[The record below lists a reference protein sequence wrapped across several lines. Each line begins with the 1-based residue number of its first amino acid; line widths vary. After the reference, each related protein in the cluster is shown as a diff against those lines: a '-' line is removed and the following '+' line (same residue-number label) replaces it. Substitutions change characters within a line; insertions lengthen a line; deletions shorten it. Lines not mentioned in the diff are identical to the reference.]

1 MVRRWA
7 AVSVISLAACTGSA
21 GRAGRTTSLRP
32 ACAEGERWDGAGCQ
46 PRGGEADLDAAQ
58 AAIKDVQ
65 LDAALAAL
73 DRAATRPLAHRSY
86 VRMLEQRGVTEA
98 LAENT
103 AAAVAAFGRMLDADP
118 GRGIDCNRA
127 VLMVRSFEQARAEA
141 AKRAPPKLELRWR
154 RDLRLGQPV
163 PIEIETIED
172 SGARLRGL
180 TVYVRE
186 RGEPGWR
193 AADVE
198 LPAPGAVGT
207 LVLPPIA
214 GMRPTALELF
224 AVASDERGNEVH
236 RWASPE
242 RPRELPLRYDPPTP
256 WHRKWWVWAAVGG
269 VVAAGTGIGVYAAV
283 WQPSDTLDAPTTRV
297 R

>member
-1 MVRRWA
+1 MRRWA
-7 AVSVISLAACTGSA
+7 ALSVISLAACAGSA
-21 GRAGRTTSLRP
+21 GRAGRATSLRP
-32 ACAEGERWDGAGCQ
+32 ACAEGERWDGGGCQ

-65 LDAALAAL
+65 IDAAFAAL

-86 VRMLEQRGVTEA
+86 VRMLEQRGMAEA
-98 LAENT
+98 VAED
-103 AAAVAAFGRMLDADP
+103 AAAAAAAFARMLDADP
-118 GRGIDCNRA
+118 GRGIDCTRGTII
-127 VLMVRSFEQARAEA
+127 VRPFEQARAEA
-141 AKRAPPKLELRWR
+141 AKRAPPELELRWR
-154 RDLRLGQPV
+154 RDLRLGRPV
-163 PIEIETIED
+163 PIEIETID
-172 SGARLRGL
+172 DPAARLRGL

-186 RGEPGWR
+186 RGEPTWR

-198 LPAPGAVGT
+198 LPAPGAVGQ
-207 LVLPPIA
+207 LVLPPI
-214 GMRPTALELF
+214 GGTRPTTLELF

-256 WHRKWWVWAAVGG
+256 WHRRWWVWAAVGG

-283 WQPSDTLDAPTTRV
+283 WEPSATLDASTGGV